1 MKEEGP
7 AAGAPAQGEEDEESE
22 EGEKGEEG
30 DSELEDLEGPGE
42 EVEGGGE
49 GEGVPGG
56 AGEGQGVRV
65 KSGPLSAV
73 ARDVA
78 LRLGALLGWR
88 GVLQGAGG
96 KKAKK
101 AIVFAAR
108 AQPAPSEENL
118 EAAHAL
124 CAAFVAG
131 LSGEALAEAV
141 ARLKDLRKSRHA
153 KKAAESKPAKGKLRF
168 VSMTEEEEKE
178 EEEEGGVEAAATIA
192 EVGSLAGE
200 VSARL
205 TFVREGCSGTGGEAA
220 AEGADSSAPAL
231 AAEAPAAA
239 SKGAEAGGVALAA
252 SGALEGLGEWEAH
265 SKGFGAKMLLKM
277 GFSGSLGKA
286 GGGASAVV
294 KPYEEVKVVRGKPG
308 LGASAH

>member
-1 MKEEGP
+1 
-7 AAGAPAQGEEDEESE
+7 
-22 EGEKGEEG
+22 
-30 DSELEDLEGPGE
+30 
-42 EVEGGGE
+42 
-49 GEGVPGG
+49 
-56 AGEGQGVRV
+56 
-65 KSGPLSAV
+65 
-73 ARDVA
+73 
-78 LRLGALLGWR
+78 
-88 GVLQGAGG
+88 LQGAGG

-131 LSGEALAEAV
+131 LSGKALAEAV

-168 VSMTEEEEKE
+168 VSKTEEEEKEEEKE

-192 EVGSLAGE
+192 ELGSLAGE

-205 TFVREGCSGTGGEAA
+205 NFVREGSSGTGGEAA
-220 AEGADSSAPAL
+220 AEEAPPSSDPAL

-239 SKGAEAGGVALAA
+239 SKGAEAGGAA
-252 SGALEGLGEWEAH
+252 MAANGALEGLGEWEAH

>member
-1 MKEEGP
+1 
-7 AAGAPAQGEEDEESE
+7 
-22 EGEKGEEG
+22 
-30 DSELEDLEGPGE
+30 
-42 EVEGGGE
+42 
-49 GEGVPGG
+49 
-56 AGEGQGVRV
+56 
-65 KSGPLSAV
+65 
-73 ARDVA
+73 
-78 LRLGALLGWR
+78 
-88 GVLQGAGG
+88 LQGAGG

-153 KKAAESKPAKGKLRF
+153 KKAAESKRAKGKLRF
-168 VSMTEEEEKE
+168 VSKTEEEEKEEEKE

-192 EVGSLAGE
+192 ELGSLAGE

-220 AEGADSSAPAL
+220 AEGADSSAPVL
-231 AAEAPAAA
+231 AAEASAAA